1 MDRELKAK
9 KNEVMDAVTNAM
21 LNLPTKKEGASDIL
35 GTTTITTHNRQG
47 LTLKGILD
55 VMDGITPMG
64 GILIL
69 NTNRPNDIDS
79 AIKRPGRIDIQLTL
93 SRMTTPNANS
103 LIKHLGFET
112 TNLEIPDRLLMG
124 CIVKN
129 LCVFARDQADFEQK
143 LKREIEIQQE
153 LLEKKKQEKEE
164 TNQMIE
170 NIEKNRTEKRFGKVS
185 RLSAC

>member
-1 MDRELKAK
+1 
-9 KNEVMDAVTNAM
+9 
-21 LNLPTKKEGASDIL
+21 
-35 GTTTITTHNRQG
+35 
-47 LTLKGILD
+47 
-55 VMDGITPMG
+55 
-64 GILIL
+64 
-69 NTNRPNDIDS
+69 
-79 AIKRPGRIDIQLTL
+79 
-93 SRMTTPNANS
+93 MTTPNANS